1 MLVLGG
7 EWSAY
12 WYNGYIY
19 GSEIARGLVHRSIT
33 VASKLNNFVFETELV
48 SPAAVFSVMAQER
61 IKKLT
66 I

>member
-19 GSEIARGLVHRSIT
+19 ASEIARGLDVFQLT
-33 VASKLNNFVFETELV
+33 PTKNLGMVAVRGE
-48 SPAAVFSVMAQER
+48 FSADDQ
-61 IKKLT
+61 LT
-66 I
+66 TRKFLEA